1 MTRHSYA
8 PPCEVGVRI
17 RELAAKHQWQDVTV
31 ATVLGVS
38 PSYMSD
44 VINGKR
50 GVSIPMARM
59 LEAAF
64 DVPALDWLAMD
75 NQRRLDEH
83 RKATD

>member
-8 PPCEVGVRI
+8 PPCEVGLRI
-17 RELAAKHQWQDVTV
+17 RELAAARNWQGQDT
-31 ATVLGVS
+31 AQVLGIS
-38 PSYMSD
+38 PSYLSD
-44 VINGKR
+44 VILGKR